1 MRFYSML
8 RLFSS
13 WSSWSLFPFFW
24 VDINNRL
31 SSLQIEMLFQ
41 RFGAFCQQTAC
52 KQHFFPPTCGCTNTY
67 LYSLETARLEV
78 QVKDLEEELRGTKIL
93 YQHAHISWPQQQMTV
108 QGTKLAKQPL
118 LNEEILSIIPPTL
131 PPTSHD
137 FSSRQRCWLT

>member
-31 SSLQIEMLFQ
+31 SSLQIEMLFSKVWCILP
-41 RFGAFCQQTAC
+41 ADCLQTT
-52 KQHFFPPTCGCTNTY
+52 FFPPTCGCTNTY

-118 LNEEILSIIPPTL
+118 LNKEILPIIPPTL